1 MRERF
6 ETKHIRELLGNVSK
20 ERVTY
25 LANKVPIKPEI
36 EESEGTGRSH
46 VYSFRNALQFMV
58 AHHLNYMGSS
68 ILGIRFGLDGLQ
80 MVDGRGFN
88 YFKQDQTK
96 EGRGSHPGQ
105 EEIQKFLFPILR
117 GIAGK
122 VFTPGAVLP
131 LGFGLCEM
139 HYVYKGKKTM
149 LPYIPCIKKDL
160 ERLDMAGVVVVGLS
174 FLDVNTL
181 KTMVEEYSKLD

>member
-46 VYSFRNALQFMV
+46 VYSFRNALQFVV

-68 ILGIRFGLDGLQ
+68 VLGIRFGLDGLQ
-80 MVDGRGFN
+80 MVDGREFS
-88 YFKQDQTK
+88 YFKQDQTG
-96 EGRGSHPGQ
+96 EGRASHPGQ
-105 EEIQKFLFPILR
+105 EEIQSLLLPSLK
-117 GIAGK
+117 GIEGK
-122 VFTPGAVLP
+122 IFSSGAALP
-131 LGFGLCEM
+131 LGFGLCQM

-160 ERLDMAGVVVVGLS
+160 ERLDTVGVVVVGVS
-174 FLDVNTL
+174 FLDVNIL
-181 KTMVEEYSKLD
+181 KMMVEEYSELV